1 MVPGVR
7 AWTPRKVTDLSV
19 PELEPFAAD
28 LTSGQTL
35 RPEAGKSGRPAA
47 DVEAAM
53 AAIASLDLSAVRR
66 KVVEDKG
73 WSDRIADY
81 AELRY
86 RRFLCMYR
94 LNPRLALVPHD
105 DIDAFWHQHIL
116 FTREYARDCEKLFG
130 SFLHHAPGVGGDD
143 EAELLHRGYVE
154 TARFYAD
161 TFGENYA
168 ATEPEGLPSDWLAL
182 FVPAPSADGH
192 A

>member
-35 RPEAGKSGRPAA
+35 RPEAGKNGRPAA

-73 WSDRIADY
+73 WSDQIADY

-86 RRFLCMYR
+86 RRFLSMYR
-94 LNPRLALVPHD
+94 LDPRLALVPHD

-130 SFLHHAPGVGGDD
+130 SVFISPW
-143 EAELLHRGYVE
+143 RG
-154 TARFYAD
+154 R
-161 TFGENYA
+161 G
-168 ATEPEGLPSDWLAL
+168 
-182 FVPAPSADGH
+182 
-192 A
+192 